1 MKAVKLT
8 DIRRPLSRTRT
19 NGSLPSPAHRLK
31 SQHATLKPSAET
43 YSALQ
48 TQTRSKHWR
57 SLSQKSA
64 FKNR

>member
-19 NGSLPSPAHRLK
+19 NGSLSPQIIAFQ
-31 SQHATLKPSAET
+31 SQHAKFKPPLET

-48 TQTRSKHWR
+48 TQTR
-57 SLSQKSA
+57 
-64 FKNR
+64 